1 MTDSDCEIVPFSE
14 GHATEL
20 AGMCRGEGWDFWDD
34 PLAVASAMLAPG
46 VAALVAIVDDRL
58 VGAIQVLG
66 DGQINWI
73 IGTLIVAPSRRGQG
87 IGRQLI
93 SKSFLATGAKRLD
106 LLTEDEAPAFYRRLP
121 GREMVGFRLY
131 PPNP

>member
-1 MTDSDCEIVPFSE
+1 MTDPDYEIGPFSE
-14 GHATEL
+14 GHAPEL
-20 AGMCRGEGWDFWDD
+20 AGLCQSEGWDFWDD
-34 PLAVASAMLAPG
+34 PTAVASAMLAPG
-46 VAALVAIVDDRL
+46 VTALVAITDDRL

-73 IGTLIVAPSRRGQG
+73 IGALIVAPSHRGQG

-106 LLTEDEAPAFYRRLP
+106 LLTEDEAPAFYRRLR
-121 GREMVGFRLY
+121 GREMVGFRLH
-131 PPNP
+131 PLNP